1 MAGGELGRQPIP
13 EARAPESEDQTARLG
28 DLIRSALATM
38 SYATAALFGPDPPMV
53 DSIGA
58 AYEAFSTLH
67 HEIEDHAAVL
77 LATRARSTHAEL
89 SAPLA
94 AVHINAEA
102 ARMGQLARE
111 VADIA
116 KTRRAWASMPAP
128 VLGVLRE
135 LSEVCLDLA
144 AKAADV
150 VESHAAV
157 AVAELDGSE
166 DEMDRLRQLLYWKLL
181 SPSSVVDVGAAID
194 LTLAA
199 RCYER
204 FAEHAVAIAHRGA
217 LLAVGAP
224 KS

>member
-1 MAGGELGRQPIP
+1 VADGEPGRQP
-13 EARAPESEDQTARLG
+13 ARAPEFEDPTARLG
-28 DLIRSALATM
+28 DLIRSALSAMT
-38 SYATAALFGPDPPMV
+38 YATAAPFGPDPARV

-58 AYEAFSTLH
+58 AYEALSTLR
-67 HEIEDHAAVL
+67 HEIEDHAAML
-77 LATRARSTHAEL
+77 LARAQSAVAEL
-89 SAPLA
+89 PATLA
-94 AVHINAEA
+94 AVHINAEVE
-102 ARMGQLARE
+102 RVGQLARE

-116 KTRRAWASMPAP
+116 RTRRAWASIPAP
-128 VLGVLRE
+128 PLGVLRE

-150 VESHAAV
+150 VETHGDV
-157 AVAELDGSE
+157 AMAELDGSE
-166 DEMDRLRQLLYWKLL
+166 DEVDRLRQLLYRKLL
-181 SPSSVVDVGAAID
+181 SPSGVIDIDAAID

-204 FAEHAVAIAHRGA
+204 FAEHAVAVAHRGP